1 MTLLWVS
8 GCPFILVPCGGFC
21 FGTSLWVLG
30 AGLGRLDY
38 FSLGKNN
45 SLRSDIFFLAGKI
58 IQPPRP
64 SQYRGIGGEDNC
76 KRWKRKLNQKPEN
89 DQKQTGTPSKRST
102 GRGVVREFFLRKRC
116 LSEASCFSQKK
127 FSGHPATKLPTQR
140 RNKSGPNIRR
150 RINPTFPKFRGRLP
164 GPLAKRPT
172 EVGQVGI
179 AQFIGDLA
187 DGLGGI
193 A

>member
-1 MTLLWVS
+1 M
-8 GCPFILVPCGGFC
+8 
-21 FGTSLWVLG
+21 G

-127 FSGHPATKLPTQR
+127 FSGHPATTLPNQR
-140 RNKSGPNIRR
+140 RNKQTIKAQHQAPDQ
-150 RINPTFPKFRGRLP
+150 PHLP
-164 GPLAKRPT
+164 EIQMQTCRSTCETPG
-172 EVGQVGI
+172 
-179 AQFIGDLA
+179 
-187 DGLGGI
+187 
-193 A
+193 